1 MPKVPHTNDTDK
13 FMHVG
18 SVTIPPGETRDV
30 DPTLL
35 PGYEPEEEEKPQEHD
50 NPLDDILLKSIAD
63 IVTLLPEVPSEQLL
77 ELEAMESVGKNR
89 KGLLEAI
96 AAEQLKRAQG

>member
-1 MPKVPHTNDTDK
+1 M
-13 FMHVG
+13 
-18 SVTIPPGETRDV
+18 

-35 PGYEPEEEEKPQEHD
+35 PGYKLLEEEKQKEDD
-50 NPLDDILLKSIAD
+50 NPLNDILLKSIAD
-63 IVTLLPEVPSEQLL
+63 IVTLLPSVPGEQLFD
-77 ELEAMESVGKNR
+77 LEAMESVGKNR